1 MKNDVIFVQII
12 GLVFL
17 SGLGLGE
24 PSSLCEER
32 KRLGMLGCPNP
43 KPDKMYKFTKIT
55 SFFIY
60 RALIIL
66 EYIFLSKGVFLRVY
80 FFKFH

>member
-24 PSSLCEER
+24 PKCEKMIKMKKIFRNIFGR
-32 KRLGMLGCPNP
+32 K
-43 KPDKMYKFTKIT
+43 
-55 SFFIY
+55 
-60 RALIIL
+60 
-66 EYIFLSKGVFLRVY
+66 
-80 FFKFH
+80 